1 MEQNILRLRAASNVQ
16 VPTTKIDAMQDGQSP
31 EHCAQERPSRRM
43 VDAAAADL
51 DAATV
56 QRAFAGRIIAVSG
69 PIAAGKTTLGRAM
82 QLLCEQH
89 AVPCLFAPEVVN
101 ATALALYIEH
111 QTVPHVAAD
120 TLFYNDERVDEAPAT
135 TEEQARANNPYA
147 MPFQVHMLVDCQ
159 HRVREA
165 RAFLDVHRS
174 YGTEKATAIVDRTA
188 WDNTVF
194 EEANRRLCG
203 AISEHDARYY
213 QAVAVGAPSFGVDQ
227 LVYLDV
233 PPEVTLQRIGVRG
246 AGAEAAYQVVYMRYL
261 HDIWFHRIVRN
272 YARAEPFAIH
282 VFAWSD
288 FGAVSLG
295 DIVARLAQCTS
306 STVQPL
312 IWFANNE
319 MPVPAAFQ
327 SAARVHWQRD
337 YATSTCPE
345 TRARF
350 KSRVLAL
357 IAAQQRVV
365 CV

>member
-1 MEQNILRLRAASNVQ
+1 
-16 VPTTKIDAMQDGQSP
+16 MQDGQSP
-31 EHCAQERPSRRM
+31 EHCAQDRPSRRL
-43 VDAAAADL
+43 VDAVAADL
-51 DAATV
+51 DATTV
-56 QRAFAGRIIAVSG
+56 RRAFAGRIIAVSG

-89 AVPCLFAPEVVN
+89 GVACLFAPEVVN
-101 ATALALYIEH
+101 ATALGLYIEH
-111 QTVPHVAAD
+111 QTVPSVSHDA
-120 TLFYNDERVDEAPAT
+120 LLYNDECVDEAPAT
-135 TEEQARANNPYA
+135 TAEQARTNNPYA

-174 YGTEKATAIVDRTA
+174 YGTENATAIVDRTA

-233 PPEVTLQRIGVRG
+233 PPEVTLQRVGVRG
-246 AGAEAAYQVVYMRYL
+246 AGAEAAYQLVYMCYL

-282 VFAWSD
+282 VFLWSD

-295 DIVARLAQCTS
+295 DIVTRLAQ
-306 STVQPL
+306 STGSTIEQL
-312 IWFANNE
+312 IWFADDN
-319 MPVPAAFQ
+319 MPVPSAFQ
-327 SAARVHWQRD
+327 TAVRVHWQRD
-337 YATSTCPE
+337 YATATCAE

-357 IAAQQRVV
+357 IAAQQRMI